1 MLKRILD
8 FVGLPIFEM
17 EAKLTKHPKRQRY
30 DNIKICSYLKI
41 VFFHLIQMPAVQI
54 QHANT
59 AADRYVILI
68 SVKCSQVNHNGT
80 KSFLD
85 FCGNGIEK
93 VVQRAKL
100 LEDK

>member
-1 MLKRILD
+1 MCLATVFLRCQISQKT
-8 FVGLPIFEM
+8 E
-17 EAKLTKHPKRQRY
+17 Y
-30 DNIKICSYLKI
+30 DNIKIWSYLKI
-41 VFFHLIQMPAVQI
+41 VFFHVIQMPAVQI

-59 AADRYVILI
+59 AANSYVVLI

-85 FCGNGIEK
+85 FCRNGIEK
-93 VVQRAKL
+93 VVQGAKL